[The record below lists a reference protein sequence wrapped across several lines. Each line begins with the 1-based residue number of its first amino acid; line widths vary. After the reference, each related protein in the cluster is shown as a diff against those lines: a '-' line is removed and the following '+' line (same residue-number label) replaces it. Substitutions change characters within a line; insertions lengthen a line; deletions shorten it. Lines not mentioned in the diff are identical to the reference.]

1 MRFIERLSVAAC
13 IVAAP
18 SFAHAAASVRLSV
31 SAERAEQGEGIRVEL
46 SAMSDDDTP
55 SNPRLRVPPGFTVQG
70 PSVGSS
76 HNISFSNGHFDVRRG
91 ITATWV
97 VVAPKTGRFVLGPA
111 LVQVGSSTAQSQT
124 VTVEIVEPGTIPRR
138 PRRNPFDPL
147 DPFDPFS
154 GMRGLP
160 GFPNFPNLDD
170 FDPSRMPNSVPV
182 APPEYAV
189 EHAPE
194 QIAFLRATATPADAV
209 VGQQVTLRIYAYG
222 ARGVFDET
230 GSSEPSRADFLSQD
244 LFDGNRRH
252 QLYPMEI
259 DGERWF
265 AVKIREIALFP
276 LRAGDLTIGSM
287 KMGFH
292 GDGYPEATP
301 LQGLVRTSPELHIA
315 VREPPV
321 AGRPPGY
328 ELGNVGSYTLNAEV
342 EPRSVVAGDAIAV
355 TIKVS
360 GTGNVPHAVKVP
372 EQKGVDWLDPT
383 VTDSMGVHNSV
394 VDGSRT
400 IRYVVRLDEA
410 GTRDMGEVTL
420 PYYDPRTRRY
430 ETARAALGS
439 VEVKPGKVVSPL
451 SSAAQAQ
458 APAKA
463 EGPLEDIGAPRKV
476 LGEPARAARHFT
488 DSKGY
493 FGLLAGGPLAVL
505 ALGGLAEL
513 AGRLKRRFAQRR
525 QSLSTASKRALSEAR
540 EGASRGD
547 RAAVAGGVERA
558 LYTAIEDKLGLK
570 ARAVLRD
577 GLREKLV
584 QAGADGAVSAEIVD
598 ILGAC
603 DALRFAG
610 GDDANGVIDRASSA
624 VARLPRVSRPTI
636 PEQAA

>member
-1 MRFIERLSVAAC
+1 VRAIERLSVVAC

-18 SFAHAAASVRLSV
+18 SLAHAAASVRLSV

-46 SAMSDDDTP
+46 SAMSDDESP

-76 HNISFSNGHFDVRRG
+76 HNISFSNGHFEHRRG

-111 LVQVGSSTAQSQT
+111 LVQVGSSAAQSET
-124 VTVEIVEPGTIPRR
+124 VTVEIVAPGTIPRR

-160 GFPNFPNLDD
+160 GFPNLDD
-170 FDPSRMPNSVPV
+170 FDPSRLPGNLPPV

-189 EHAPE
+189 EHAPD
-194 QIAFLRATATPADAV
+194 QLAFLRATASPADAV

-222 ARGVFDET
+222 ARGYFDEV

-244 LFDGNRRH
+244 LVDGNRK
-252 QLYPMEI
+252 QPLYPVEI
-259 DGERWF
+259 DGERWT
-265 AVKIREIALFP
+265 AVKVREIALFP

-292 GDGYPEATP
+292 GAGYPEATP
-301 LQGLVRTSPELHIA
+301 MQGLVRASPELHIA
-315 VREPPV
+315 VREPPL

-342 EPRSVVAGDAIAV
+342 EPRSIIAGDAIAV

-383 VTDSMGVHNSV
+383 VTDAMGAHNSI

-410 GTRDMGEVTL
+410 GTRDLGEVTL

-430 ETARAALGS
+430 ETARATLGS
-439 VEVKPGKVVSPL
+439 VEVKPGKVASPV
-451 SSAAQAQ
+451 SSAAP
-458 APAKA
+458 APAKASA
-463 EGPLEDIGAPRKV
+463 EGPLEDIGAPRKA
-476 LGEPARAARHFT
+476 LGEPARAPRHFT

-513 AGRLKRRFAQRR
+513 AGRLKRRFALRR
-525 QSLSTASKRALSEAR
+525 QSLSTASKRALMEAR

-577 GLREKLV
+577 SLREKLV
-584 QAGADGAVSAEIVD
+584 QAGADGTVSAEIVD

-624 VARLPRVSRPTI
+624 VSRLPRVSRATI